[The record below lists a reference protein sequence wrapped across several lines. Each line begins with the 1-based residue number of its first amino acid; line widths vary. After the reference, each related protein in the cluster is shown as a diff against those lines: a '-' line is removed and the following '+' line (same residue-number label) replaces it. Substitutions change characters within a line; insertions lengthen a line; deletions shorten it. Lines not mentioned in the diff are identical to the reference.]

1 MPGQLTRKAI
11 ASQPEWLQQVPE
23 RVGDR
28 RLPEGARVLFTGCGT
43 SFHAALACGP
53 AAQALEVVLGNAPES
68 DVLVAISHE
77 GGTALTLE
85 AIRSFEGETW
95 LITGAAES
103 AIAKAADNVVV
114 ATPAIEESYCHTV
127 SYTCAVAAGRAL
139 RGEDVSG
146 LAAEVFRELDA
157 EPLGVS
163 EHNRFVVAGAGRDAA
178 TVLEAVLKL
187 REGAH
192 VAAEAH
198 HTEQLL
204 HGHLA
209 AIDPSVRCFVLEG
222 EGRAAERAVDAM
234 LALGELGCDAL
245 LVPTTHPV
253 VDIVR
258 FQQLTCDLAEARGVD
273 PDMIRWD
280 EEPWNRARKRKTS
293 WPIRKPVDE
302 AKRLPALVD
311 RAALV
316 VDEPVRE
323 PDLLHRLEGEIAVD
337 LRRFLRP
344 SDPQAVRGVEPR
356 LQRVEAPFEIPARRR
371 EEDDDPGAR
380 LRPELLGERRAGVV
394 LTRGHAKPR
403 IALPLDP
410 QQVRQRRPCGRAR
423 ARRARSRRAAG
434 TSGRRRAPC
443 AR

>member
-85 AIRSFEGETW
+85 AIRSFDGETW

-139 RGEDVSG
+139 GGEDVSG

-157 EPLGVS
+157 KLIGAS
-163 EHNRFVVAGAGRDAA
+163 EHDRYVVAGAGRDAA
-178 TVLEAVLKL
+178 TTLEAVLKL

-198 HTEQLL
+198 QTEQLL

-209 AIDPSVRCFVLEG
+209 AVDSSVRCFVLEG

-234 LALGELGCDAL
+234 RALGELGCDAL

-258 FQQLTCDLAEARGVD
+258 FQLLTCDLADARGVD

-280 EEPWNRARKRKTS
+280 EEPWDRARKAQ
-293 WPIRKPVDE
+293 DFM
-302 AKRLPALVD
+302 A
-311 RAALV
+311 
-316 VDEPVRE
+316 
-323 PDLLHRLEGEIAVD
+323 DL
-337 LRRFLRP
+337 
-344 SDPQAVRGVEPR
+344 
-356 LQRVEAPFEIPARRR
+356 
-371 EEDDDPGAR
+371 
-380 LRPELLGERRAGVV
+380 
-394 LTRGHAKPR
+394 
-403 IALPLDP
+403 
-410 QQVRQRRPCGRAR
+410 
-423 ARRARSRRAAG
+423 
-434 TSGRRRAPC
+434 
-443 AR
+443 